1 MPDYYEP
8 SVSQDL
14 QAEENKL
21 VNTALSN
28 LQAPYISGLKLG
40 EDVTIG
46 NLTLNKIDSNGV
58 VWVCT
63 DIKGWWNLPDPEFPN
78 LTRGWGDGSYDAVG
92 RYASR
97 LITLTGSFLTQ
108 DPAQAVVARKTLI
121 EAIDLVYQG
130 TLLVVDEDVSKSSFV
145 RLSGRPEITSTKA
158 RGRHDFSIGLKAA
171 DPIKYE
177 YLSNTYTSTTL
188 TTGTASTIV
197 NAGNTKTPIIFELTG
212 TITGGVITNTY
223 RPVGASADVVVTL
236 GGITKSSNSYTTEI
250 DTYNRAVVRVAG
262 SPAVKTSARADI
274 GTYVDWIQLYPGN
287 NSIRFTATSGTS
299 PVCKVNHRS
308 GWIG

>member
-1 MPDYYEP
+1 MSNYYEP
-8 SVSQDL
+8 NVPQDL

-21 VNTALSN
+21 VHRALSA
-28 LQAPYISGLKLG
+28 LPAPYISGLKLQ
-40 EDVTIG
+40 EDVTLG
-46 NLTLNKIDSNGV
+46 NLTLNKIDANGV

-63 DIKGWWNLPDPEFPN
+63 DIEGWWNLPDPEFPD

-97 LITLTGSFLTQ
+97 MLTLSGSFLTQ
-108 DPAQAVVARKTLI
+108 DPSQVEEARRTLI
-121 EAIDLVYQG
+121 EAIDLVYRG
-130 TLLVVDEDVSKSSFV
+130 ALLIVDEGISKSSFV

-177 YLSNTYTSTTL
+177 YISDTYSSLTL
-188 TTGTASTIV
+188 TTGTPTVISNI
-197 NAGNTKTPIIFELTG
+197 GNTKTPIIFELTG
-212 TITGGVITNTY
+212 TIVGGTITNTY
-223 RPVGASADVVVTL
+223 RPIGAAEDTTDTL
-236 GGITKSSNSYTTEI
+236 GGITKPSAAYRTEI
-250 DTYNRAVVRVAG
+250 DTYNRSVVRVVPP
-262 SPAVKTSARADI
+262 STAVTSARGDI

-287 NSIRFTATSGTS
+287 NSIRFTTTSGSS
-299 PVCKVNHRS
+299 PVCKVFYRS